1 MSRLIFVLI
10 LQFFYSQI
18 SFTKEEI
25 YNCKWDNKNNTPCI
39 EIISDISNSSEFAKR
54 GVNKVVISKKQIDE
68 MGAIDLIDVLAQ
80 VPDINLTQSGPKG
93 QQTSMFMRGTGS
105 NHTLVMINGVA
116 INDQSTT
123 QGLHDFGVDFI
134 QTIHQIEIFPGS
146 SASHFGTNA
155 IGGAIN
161 IILAGDFK
169 DSIKFASDN
178 NSNYEFTGNK
188 HLYMTT
194 QA

>member
-93 QQTSMFMRGTGS
+93 QQT
-105 NHTLVMINGVA
+105 
-116 INDQSTT
+116 
-123 QGLHDFGVDFI
+123 
-134 QTIHQIEIFPGS
+134 
-146 SASHFGTNA
+146 
-155 IGGAIN
+155 
-161 IILAGDFK
+161 
-169 DSIKFASDN
+169 
-178 NSNYEFTGNK
+178 
-188 HLYMTT
+188 
-194 QA
+194 